1 MSNLRSWAR
10 GIRPGALAAA
20 LVLVAACA
28 SAPGGGTPGPTIIPA
43 PTGGAPMTAGQLRLL
58 LIDTF
63 GPRWYCDPDVYPVAH
78 GSEQDRA
85 LERFAEMQAE
95 TDVYQHAAA
104 KLGINLSGPLTDAE
118 KLAIYGVW
126 KVALSIPLD
135 PIGDGSYRFDYLA
148 QPVGG
153 ATSGARTGGTID
165 STGKIT
171 IDQQA
176 SAGEP
181 MCPICLA
188 RGTLIDTPNGEV
200 AVDALRLGDPVWTLD
215 ASGNRIA
222 GTVIALG
229 STTAP
234 ADHRVIRL
242 TLADGRTV
250 TASPGHPLADGRIF
264 GELALGDAVDGSSV
278 AALESLP
285 YSGGETFDLV
295 ASGPTGFYLS
305 SGIPL
310 GSTLT
315 PAR

>member
-1 MSNLRSWAR
+1 MSNLTSWTR
-10 GIRPGALAAA
+10 GIRLGALAAA
-20 LVLVAACA
+20 LVFVAACS
-28 SAPGGGTPGPTIIPA
+28 SAPGSGTPGPTIIPA
-43 PTGGAPMTAGQLRLL
+43 PTVEVALTEGQLRLL

-78 GSEQDRA
+78 GDEQSRA
-85 LERFAEMQAE
+85 LERFAEMQTE
-95 TDVYQHAAA
+95 GDVYQHVAA
-104 KLGINLSGPLTDAE
+104 KLGINLTGPLTDAE
-118 KLAIYGVW
+118 KLAIYEVW

-135 PIGDGSYRFDYLA
+135 PIGGGSYRFDYLA
-148 QPVGG
+148 QPVQG
-153 ATSGARTGGTID
+153 ATQGLRTGGTID

-171 IDQQA
+171 IEQQA
-176 SAGEP
+176 SSGEP

-188 RGTLIDTPNGEV
+188 RGTLIDTPNGEI
-200 AVDALRLGDPVWTLD
+200 AVDALRLGDPIWTLD
-215 ASGNRIA
+215 VSGNRIR

-250 TASPGHPLADGRIF
+250 TASPGHPLADGRTF
-264 GELALGDAVDGSSV
+264 GELAVGDVVDGSRV
-278 AALESLP
+278 ATLESLP

-295 ASGPTGFYLS
+295 ASGPTGTYLS
-305 SGIPL
+305 SGIAL
-310 GSTLT
+310 GSTLA

>member
-1 MSNLRSWAR
+1 MSILTGRVRA
-10 GIRPGALAAA
+10 IQLAA
-20 LVLVAACA
+20 LVAAMLLVAACG
-28 SAPGGGTPGPTIIPA
+28 SSLGSTPGPTIIPA
-43 PTGGAPMTAGQLRLL
+43 PSPGGAPLTAGQLRLL
-58 LIDTF
+58 LMDTF
-63 GPRWYCDPDVYPVAH
+63 GTHWYCDPDVYPIAH

-95 TDVYQHAAA
+95 SDVYQHAAA
-104 KLGINLSGPLTDAE
+104 KLGIDLGGPLTDAE
-118 KLAIYGVW
+118 KLAIYQVW

-135 PIGDGSYRFDYLA
+135 PVGSGMYRFDYLA
-148 QPVGG
+148 QPAEG
-153 ATSGARTGGTID
+153 ATTGMRTGGTID
-165 STGKIT
+165 SNGKIT

-176 SAGEP
+176 AAGEP

-188 RGTLIDTPNGEV
+188 RGTPIDTPNGPI

-215 ASGNRIA
+215 AAGNRIA

-242 TLADGRTV
+242 TLADGRSA
-250 TASPGHPLADGRIF
+250 TASPGHPLADGRTF
-264 GELALGDAVDGSSV
+264 GELAIGDAVDGSTV
-278 AALESLP
+278 ANLESLP

-295 ASGPTGFYLS
+295 ASGPTGIYLS

-310 GSTLT
+310 GSTLA